1 MCQNYPSGRLLD
13 EPRHGP
19 APCANHSGHS
29 LGRHNFQ
36 YFWFGGYT
44 NRSMAR
50 VALGQDILVARV
62 TPWRTLRRGHSSC
75 AGSRLFSDHLAES
88 IAASCRRTRVPATI
102 HSDLDRSPAVLESS
116 DPLFQHH
123 LCSGMDLC
131 AFSLVAC
138 TTTLALIA
146 VLRPRTVAPL
156 PLNTN
161 EGTQDKGRGAG
172 LPQ

>member
-1 MCQNYPSGRLLD
+1 MCQNYPSERLLD